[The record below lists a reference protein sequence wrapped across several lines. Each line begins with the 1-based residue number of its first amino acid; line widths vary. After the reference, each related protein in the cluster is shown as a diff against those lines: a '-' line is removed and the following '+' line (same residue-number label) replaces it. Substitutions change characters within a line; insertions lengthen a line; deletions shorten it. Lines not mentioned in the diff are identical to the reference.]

1 MTVRTRFAPSPT
13 GHLHIGGVR
22 TALFNWLFA
31 RHHGGQYILRI
42 DDTDQQRNL
51 EQALQPILDGFRWLG
66 LDWDEGP
73 DVGGPYAPYFQSA
86 RHARYREA
94 VEQLV
99 ERGVA
104 YRDYATTE
112 EIQAERATAQREKR
126 RFIYS
131 RRWMAET
138 DDQAAEFVAEGR
150 QAIVRLKMP
159 REGVCALVDLV
170 RGRVE
175 FEWAL
180 EQDHVVQRADGSCL
194 YHLASTIDDHD
205 FRITHVIRAVEHLS
219 NTPRQMFIAQALGY
233 SLPHYAHLPYV
244 AAPGS
249 AQKLSKRKL
258 GTYLKHPDFKTV
270 YDHGVSIMAALG
282 EVASGE
288 TFSPM
293 VVDFYRKIGYRAE
306 ALLNYLLLL
315 GWSLDDQT
323 ETFEREEMIKH
334 FTLERVNK
342 SAASFDPQK
351 LMAFQERHMQKVPT
365 PDKVAATAPFLQRA
379 GIVPDALR
387 PADLDRLTHVVE
399 AAGDRIKVAGDILNY
414 TELFQGDEV
423 FSYDDKAFDK
433 RIRAA
438 AAAELLGRFRIQLEA
453 VDPFDAA
460 TLDGMM
466 HRFIEAEA
474 ITVGQIIHAVR
485 VAVTGKAIGFGLFDV
500 LAILGR
506 EASLARI
513 DRALARLVRE
523 RA

>member
-1 MTVRTRFAPSPT
+1 
-13 GHLHIGGVR
+13 
-22 TALFNWLFA
+22 
-31 RHHGGQYILRI
+31 
-42 DDTDQQRNL
+42 
-51 EQALQPILDGFRWLG
+51 
-66 LDWDEGP
+66 
-73 DVGGPYAPYFQSA
+73 
-86 RHARYREA
+86 
-94 VEQLV
+94 
-99 ERGVA
+99 
-104 YRDYATTE
+104 
-112 EIQAERATAQREKR
+112 
-126 RFIYS
+126 
-131 RRWMAET
+131 MAET

-150 QAIVRLKMP
+150 QAVVRLKMP
-159 REGVCALVDLV
+159 REGVCAFVDLV
-170 RGRVE
+170 RGRMA

-194 YHLASTIDDHD
+194 YHLASTVDDHD

-233 SLPHYAHLPYV
+233 SLPHYAHLPFV

-258 GTYLKHPDFKTV
+258 DTYLKHPDFKKV
-270 YDHGVSIMAALG
+270 YDHGASITAALG

-288 TFSPM
+288 TFSPI

-315 GWSLDDQT
+315 GWSLDDRT
-323 ETFEREEMIKH
+323 ETFEREEMIEH

-351 LMAFQERHMQKVPT
+351 LMAFQERYMQKVPT

-379 GIVPDALR
+379 GIVPDPLR

-414 TELFQGDEV
+414 TELFQEDEV

-438 AAAELLGRFRIQLEA
+438 AAAALLGRFRIQLEA

-460 TLDGMM
+460 TLDSMM
-466 HRFIEAEA
+466 HRFIESEA
-474 ITVGQIIHAVR
+474 ITVGQIIHAGPGGRDREGDWVR
-485 VAVTGKAIGFGLFDV
+485 AVRRPGDPWAGGVSGAHRPSAGATGAGTSMTDSDTSEVGLDFIRQAVADDTRVGKPRRSSAHAVSPRAERLPAHRSRQSD
-500 LAILGR
+500 LSQLRGR
-506 EASLARI
+506 PGTRW
-513 DRALARLVRE
+513 VV
-523 RA
+523 